1 RRTRTGAQYYNEFL
15 THFWERPEDEFDRIR
30 NRNISNQTSPN
41 NQSRRISVTSRSRRR
56 SASPSQRAT
65 SERNNRRN
73 ENTSETVVTN
83 ENLDSGT
90 YLSSS
95 ELANIP
101 TSLNMSASQ
110 NDSDVSMF
118 DVEGSQPPSYT
129 EAINEE
135 ENQ

>member
-1 RRTRTGAQYYNEFL
+1 M
-15 THFWERPEDEFDRIR
+15 RI
-30 NRNISNQTSPN
+30 P
-41 NQSRRISVTSRSRRR
+41 VKH
-56 SASPSQRAT
+56 
-65 SERNNRRN
+65 
-73 ENTSETVVTN
+73 
-83 ENLDSGT
+83 GT

>member
-65 SERNNRRN
+65 SERN
-73 ENTSETVVTN
+73 